1 MADPPVLA
9 GAVKDTEAEPFPAV
23 AAPMMGAPG
32 AVAYVRASGFV
43 SEPLLLGVR
52 VTGPGAVGVMVKVW
66 GVAELLKVSTTGV
79 DSPPP
84 EGINVIVPV

>member
-1 MADPPVLA
+1 MLIE
-9 GAVKDTEAEPFPAV
+9 AVNDTVVCPLPAV
-23 AAPMMGAPG
+23 AVPIVGALG
-32 AVAYVRASGFV
+32 GVAYVRAGGLV